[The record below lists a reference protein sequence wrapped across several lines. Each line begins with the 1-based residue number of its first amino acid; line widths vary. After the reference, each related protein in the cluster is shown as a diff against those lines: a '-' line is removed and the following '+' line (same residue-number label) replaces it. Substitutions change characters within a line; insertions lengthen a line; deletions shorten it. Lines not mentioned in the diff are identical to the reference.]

1 MSNYIYDEI
10 LEYSLEQGKMNNDI
24 FTLYRDDTWE
34 LGFKYNELF
43 QGTYMECLE
52 HVTDHGMDRGYLF
65 VECPNGVERYL
76 KAEDFLGVG
85 NSTPEGGFP
94 PLL

>member
-1 MSNYIYDEI
+1 MKNETT
-10 LEYSLEQGKMNNDI
+10 
-24 FTLYRDDTWE
+24 FTLYRDDTWD

-85 NSTPEGGFP
+85 NSTPGGIK
-94 PLL
+94 